1 MMQIQRLYK
10 IIGKYNERFNFLTEQ
25 ILENNKNITEL
36 KKKIDK
42 LQLQLD
48 STSTTNSTKE
58 DFSFD
63 LDKDLVESKLSENVI
78 ETITPIPVQKKKAIK
93 K

>member
-48 STSTTNSTKE
+48 TTSTTNSTKE